1 MEKFVITGGV
11 PLKGE
16 VAISGAKN
24 ACLPIMA
31 ATLLAPGKTVLHN
44 VPILKDVQT
53 MANVLRVIGAKIYR
67 EDHTLIIDTES
78 CDHPEAPY
86 ELVSTMRASFLVAGP
101 LIARMGKAKIS
112 RPGGCTIGPRPIDE
126 HLRGFKALGAEICE
140 EHGYVY
146 CKAKALKGRDI
157 ILNEQSV
164 TATENIIMAATLAA
178 GTTTIINGA
187 KEPHVRALIDFLR
200 KTGAKIYIDAE
211 TIVVEGVKK
220 LHPIE
225 YTIPPDYIEA
235 DTFMIAAGLTK
246 GDIFI
251 RGASWE
257 DSSSEIAKLEEAGL
271 EIRKDSNGIRAKG
284 SKRIKSVDLKTAP
297 YPGFPTDLQPQM
309 CALLSIASGT
319 SVVTET
325 MYRNRFTHVPELQ
338 RMRANI
344 KIDGRDAI
352 IQGVAKLT
360 GANVMA
366 SDIRAGAS
374 LLLAGLAADGQTEI
388 SRIYHIDRGYE
399 RIEEKI
405 KKIGGK
411 IERVY
416 A

>member
-16 VAISGAKN
+16 VTISGAKN

-126 HLRGFKALGAEICE
+126 HLRGFKALGAEIFE

-146 CKAKALKGRDI
+146 CKVKSLKGSDI

-164 TATENIIMAATLAA
+164 TATENIIMVATLAA
-178 GTTTIINGA
+178 GTTIIINGA

-200 KTGAKIYIDAE
+200 KAGAKIYIDAE
-211 TIVVEGVKK
+211 AIVVEGVKK

-246 GDIFI
+246 GDIFL

-257 DSSSEIAKLEEAGL
+257 DSSSEIAKLEETGL

-284 SKRIKSVDLKTAP
+284 SKIIKSVDLKTAP

-352 IQGVAKLT
+352 IQGVTKLT
-360 GANVMA
+360 GANVTA

-374 LLLAGLAADGQTEI
+374 LLLAGLAADSQTEI

-405 KKIGGK
+405 KGIGGK

>member
-16 VAISGAKN
+16 VTISGAKN

-126 HLRGFKALGAEICE
+126 HLRGFKALGAEIFE

-146 CKAKALKGRDI
+146 CKVKSLKGSDI

-164 TATENIIMAATLAA
+164 TATENIIMVATLAA
-178 GTTTIINGA
+178 GTTIIINGA

-200 KTGAKIYIDAE
+200 KAGAKIYIDAE
-211 TIVVEGVKK
+211 AIVVEGVKK

-246 GDIFI
+246 GDIFL

-257 DSSSEIAKLEEAGL
+257 DSSSEIAKLEETGL

-284 SKRIKSVDLKTAP
+284 SKIIKSVDLKTAP

-352 IQGVAKLT
+352 IQGVTKLT

-374 LLLAGLAADGQTEI
+374 LLLAGLAADSQTEI

-405 KKIGGK
+405 KGIGGK

>member
-16 VAISGAKN
+16 VTISGAKN

-126 HLRGFKALGAEICE
+126 HLRGFKALGAEIFE

-146 CKAKALKGRDI
+146 CKVKSLKGRDI

-164 TATENIIMAATLAA
+164 TATENIIMVATLAA
-178 GTTTIINGA
+178 GTTIIINGA

-200 KTGAKIYIDAE
+200 KAGAKIYIDAE
-211 TIVVEGVKK
+211 AIVVEGVKK

-246 GDIFI
+246 GDIFL

-257 DSSSEIAKLEEAGL
+257 DSSSEIAKLEETGL

-284 SKRIKSVDLKTAP
+284 SKIIKSVDLKTAP

-352 IQGVAKLT
+352 IQGVTKLT

-374 LLLAGLAADGQTEI
+374 LLLAGLAADSQTEI

-405 KKIGGK
+405 KGIGGK

>member
-1 MEKFVITGGV
+1 MDKFVITGGV

-16 VAISGAKN
+16 LTISGSKN

-31 ATLLAPGKTVLHN
+31 ATLLAPGKTVLHH
-44 VPILKDVQT
+44 VPTLRDVQT
-53 MANVLRVIGAKIYR
+53 MANVLRVIGAKIYK
-67 EDHTLIIDTES
+67 EEHTLTIDTES

-86 ELVSTMRASFLVAGP
+86 ELVSTMRASFLVTGP

-126 HLRGFKALGAEICE
+126 HLRSFKALGAKICE

-146 CKAKALKGRDI
+146 CEANTLKGKDV

-164 TATENIIMAATLAA
+164 TATENIIMAATLAT

-187 KEPHVRALIDFLR
+187 KEPHVRALIDFLK
-200 KTGAKIYIDAE
+200 KTGAKIDIGAE
-211 TIVVEGVKK
+211 TIMVEGVQK

-225 YTIPPDYIEA
+225 YTIPPDYIEQ
-235 DTFMIAAGLTK
+235 DTFMIATGLTK
-246 GDIFI
+246 GDIFLK
-251 RGASWE
+251 GASWE
-257 DSSSEIAKLEEAGL
+257 DSSSEIAKLKEAGL
-271 EIRKDSNGIRAKG
+271 EIKKDPNGIRVNG
-284 SKRIKSVDLKTAP
+284 DKRIKGIDLKTAP
-297 YPGFPTDLQPQM
+297 YPGFPTDIQPQM

-325 MYRNRFTHVPELQ
+325 MYVNRFTHVPELQ
-338 RMRANI
+338 RMGAKI
-344 KIDGRDAI
+344 KIDGRDAV
-352 IQGVAKLT
+352 IQGVEKLT

-374 LLLAGLAADGQTEI
+374 LLLAGLAADGFTEI

-405 KKIGGK
+405 KEVGGN